1 LDYQVHITDLNL
13 LPQAPAAE
21 VRNPAAAGAFASN
34 AVITPCFPSS
44 VMSAT
49 PFLGEAQ
56 NAADAP
62 YGVLEHD
69 PRDYGCLVFPAML
82 EILGAMVEESSA
94 YW

>member
-1 LDYQVHITDLNL
+1 
-13 LPQAPAAE
+13 
-21 VRNPAAAGAFASN
+21 
-34 AVITPCFPSS
+34 
-44 VMSAT
+44 MSAT

-82 EILGAMVEESSA
+82 EILGAMGEESSA

>member
-1 LDYQVHITDLNL
+1 
-13 LPQAPAAE
+13 
-21 VRNPAAAGAFASN
+21 
-34 AVITPCFPSS
+34 
-44 VMSAT
+44 MSAS

-62 YGVLEHD
+62 HRILEND
-69 PRDYGCLVFPAML
+69 ARNDRGLVFPAML